1 MRIAAIVAAVILAH
15 AVAAEP
21 PDFVP
26 EVARESAAEG
36 NAAFEKGDFAAA
48 AKAYRRVVDL
58 APGNIVGLVNLGMAE
73 SRLSHYEEAEKAL
86 KEALRQ
92 RLETGAAWL
101 ALGMMYY
108 EQRRYDDA
116 FAALAQAARYDSANP
131 RTHHYLGVVMG
142 AKGWLDGAAD
152 ELRRAVR
159 IDPAYRDAHYNLA
172 VIYLQQKPPAV
183 ELARRH
189 YYRSIELG
197 GPPDREIEKTLS
209 TPPPAR

>member
-1 MRIAAIVAAVILAH
+1 VRVAVIVAVAMLAH
-15 AVAAEP
+15 AFAAE

-26 EVARESAAEG
+26 EVAREAAAEG

-48 AKAYRRVVDL
+48 AKAYRRAVEL

-73 SRLSHYEEAEKAL
+73 ARLGHYEEAEKVL
-86 KEALRQ
+86 HEAVKQ

-116 FAALAQAARYDSANP
+116 LAALAQAARYDSANP
-131 RTHHYLGVVMG
+131 RAHHYLGVVMG

-172 VIYLQQKPPAV
+172 VVYLQQRPPSI

-209 TPPPAR
+209 TPPAAR

>member
-1 MRIAAIVAAVILAH
+1 MKIAALVAAATLAH
-15 AVAAEP
+15 AVAAGT
-21 PDFVP
+21 DFIP

-48 AKAYRRVVDL
+48 AKAYRRAVEL
-58 APGNIVGLVNLGMAE
+58 APGNLVGLVNLGMAE
-73 SRLSHYEEAEKAL
+73 ARLGRHEEAEKVL
-86 KEALRQ
+86 REALQQ

-108 EQRRYDDA
+108 DQRRYDEA
-116 FAALAQAARYDSANP
+116 FAALAQAAQYDSANP
-131 RTHHYLGVVMG
+131 RVHHYLGVVMG

-172 VIYLQQKPPAV
+172 VIYLQQKPPSI

-197 GPPDREIEKTLS
+197 GPPDTGIEKTLS
-209 TPPPAR
+209 TPAPAR